1 MNTPALFRRFP
12 LLVLLLACAT
22 SASALESVRVSPDG
36 KSFVLAESGTPFR
49 VWGVNYDHDS
59 HGEHGRLLEDYWHDE
74 WDAVVSDFRE
84 MKELGANSLDIVE
97 VVSCSM
103 RELKVKV
110 PRAELNKL
118 TNIDE
123 LVDLLHRSV
132 NEKAAAAA
140 N

>member
-1 MNTPALFRRFP
+1 MISTR
-12 LLVLLLACAT
+12 
-22 SASALESVRVSPDG
+22 EE
-36 KSFVLAESGTPFR
+36 VLA
-49 VWGVNYDHDS
+49 
-59 HGEHGRLLEDYWHDE
+59 
-74 WDAVVSDFRE
+74 VVRRHLADTVEGIEGKEIDPSKS

-123 LVDLLHRSV
+123 LVDLLPGQPAGARRAGVRAGRHRGV
-132 NEKAAAAA
+132 RR
-140 N
+140 